1 MVTRR
6 RNATSDFIFD
16 VLSAP
21 RLDVREKF
29 MAILA
34 SRRPVMT
41 LFSSA
46 DSPQSHRVR
55 MVLAEKGIGVEVV
68 EVGSD
73 VVLEDLVDL
82 NPYGSVPT
90 LVDRDLVLYN
100 AQIIM
105 EYLDDRYPHPPLMPV
120 DPVARARA
128 KLYVY
133 RMERDWYG
141 LLDAFKCGDA
151 VQVAHAGKTIRDG
164 LTVIAPIFEQKS
176 FFMSDELTLADCTL
190 LPLLWRLPH
199 YGIELPPEAKAVIK
213 YAERLF
219 ARATFKRSLSA
230 AEKELRR

>member
-1 MVTRR
+1 MP
-6 RNATSDFIFD
+6 ASGFIFD

-141 LLDAFKCGDA
+141 LLDAFKSGDEGQA
-151 VQVAHAGKTIRDG
+151 AHAGKTIRDG
-164 LTVIAPIFEQKS
+164 LTVIAPIFEQKP

-190 LPLLWRLPH
+190 LPLLWRLPL
-199 YGIELPPEAKAVIK
+199 YDIELPPEAKAVIK